1 MPVPRLSCKDVVKTS
16 GASPPPTGGA
26 PWPLTGRSTELTQVR
41 DALAEPRPRS
51 VVLVGAAGV
60 GKTRLAR
67 EARTALEEAGRSTQ
81 WVTATHAAART
92 PLGAF
97 APLLPAYRDGAGTDT
112 VQDLL
117 RQSARALV
125 ARADGRA
132 LVLFVDDAQLLDET
146 SAGLLHQLV
155 ATDAVL
161 VVLTLRSGEPAP
173 EPVTAL
179 WKDDLAVRI
188 ELPQLDDGAVDD
200 LLCAALGGQ
209 VDPATVRELIARSD
223 GNVLFLR
230 ELVLGAMADG
240 SLVGDLGVWRLRAPL
255 SPSERIVELVA
266 ARLRDLAPDSLALLQ
281 LAAYA
286 EPLGTRELTEVGGLD
301 AVEELER
308 VGLLASE
315 RDGRRL
321 QVRMAHPLYADV
333 VRRGTSALRRASM
346 GRALADVAEAAG
358 GRRRDDALRIG
369 VWRMDGGGG
378 SPDILLR
385 AALDARWHYDFT
397 LAERLAHAAVDAGAG
412 FEARLLQAQCMAL
425 QGRAAEAA
433 DQLGLLA
440 EFAGGDAERA
450 TLAVVH
456 IECLWTLLGRPTEGL
471 RVAERAEAAISD
483 PALRRQVS
491 ARRSGLL
498 LASVGPGPA
507 ALGAIPL
514 LADADPVSASW
525 LNLVASYGLG
535 RLGRLGE
542 ALSSAEHGFAAVQNL
557 ETPDDWYPWYYL
569 YARAENLA
577 HCGRF
582 AEAEALARAQYQ
594 QGLADGSSEARAY
607 FLWHLARSVRE
618 RGHTRAAQHDARE
631 AITLLRRL
639 GRRGFEHSLR
649 SNLAL
654 ALALAG
660 DASGATRALVSA
672 DALDTEAPQWSAT
685 DHLAAQA
692 WTAVAEGRLAAGRQ
706 ALGEAADV
714 GERIGDL
721 IGTAAA
727 LHDIARLGGASSV
740 RTRLG
745 ELATRVEGA
754 LVAARS
760 AHVGALCEADADAL
774 VAVAQTFDSLGAPL
788 LAAEAAADAAVSW
801 RLAGRAQRAEAELHR
816 AAGYARGCEGAITPA
831 LAPIASRE
839 RLTPAERETAL
850 LAVSGRTNREIAEEL
865 HLSIRTVDNRLQRIY
880 AKLGI
885 SRRSDLADLVR

>member
-1 MPVPRLSCKDVVKTS
+1 MVETPP
-16 GASPPPTGGA
+16 ASPLPAGGEA
-26 PWPLTGRSTELTQVR
+26 WPLTGRSGELTRVR
-41 DALAEPRPRS
+41 EVLSGRTPRS

-67 EARTALEEAGRSTQ
+67 EAREMLEESGRSTH
-81 WVTATHAAART
+81 WVTATHSTART

-97 APLLPAYRDGAGTDT
+97 APLLPAHRDSSGADT

-125 ARADGRA
+125 ARADGRPM
-132 LVLFVDDAQLLDET
+132 VLFVDDAQLLDEV

-161 VVLTLRSGEPAP
+161 VVLTLRSGEMTP

-188 ELPQLDDGAVDD
+188 ELPQLEDGAVDT

-209 VDPATVRELIARSD
+209 VDPATVGELIARSD

-230 ELVLGAMADG
+230 ELVLGALADG
-240 SLVGDLGVWRLRAPL
+240 SLVGDMGVWRLRAPL

-266 ARLRDLAPDSLALLQ
+266 ARLRGLDPDSLALLQ

-286 EPLGTRELTEVGGLD
+286 EPLGTRELPEVGGIA

-308 VGLLASE
+308 AGLLVSE

-333 VRRGTSALRRASM
+333 VRRGTSALRQAAM
-346 GRALADVAEAAG
+346 GRALADIAEAAG
-358 GRRRDDALRIG
+358 SRRRDDALRIG
-369 VWRMDGGGG
+369 IWRMDGGGG

-397 LAERLAHAAVDAGAG
+397 LAERLARAAVDAGAG
-412 FEARLLQAQCMAL
+412 FGARLLQAQSMAL
-425 QGRAAEAA
+425 QGRAEEAS
-433 DQLGLLA
+433 DQLGLLV
-440 EFAGGDAERA
+440 EFVRTDADRA
-450 TLAVVH
+450 ALAIVH
-456 IECLWTLLGRPTEGL
+456 IECLWTLLGRPGEGL
-471 RVAERAEAAISD
+471 RVTERAEAAITD
-483 PALRRQVS
+483 PVLRRQVS

-498 LASVGPGPA
+498 LAREGPGPA
-507 ALGAIPL
+507 AFDAIPL
-514 LADADPVSASW
+514 LADADPASAAW

-542 ALSSAEHGFAAVQNL
+542 ALDTAEHGYRAVTL
-557 ETPDDWYPWYYL
+557 LDTPEDWYPWYYL

-582 AEAEALARAQYQ
+582 IEAEALAREQYQ
-594 QGLADGSSEARAY
+594 QGLSDGSSEARAY

-618 RGHTRAAQHDARE
+618 RGHVGPAAHNARE

-654 ALALAG
+654 CLALAG
-660 DASGATRALVSA
+660 DAAGAARALASA

-685 DHLAAQA
+685 DHLAARA
-692 WTAVAEGRLAAGRQ
+692 WTAVAEGRLAAGRE
-706 ALGEAADV
+706 ALAEAAV
-714 GERIGDL
+714 AGERIGDL
-721 IGTAAA
+721 IGSAAA
-727 LHDIARLGGASSV
+727 LHDIARLGAPKEV
-740 RTRLG
+740 AARLA
-745 ELATRVEGA
+745 ELASRVEGR
-754 LVAARS
+754 LVAART
-760 AHVGALCEADADAL
+760 AHVSALCAGDPEAL
-774 VAVAQTFDSLGAPL
+774 VTVSETFDSLGAPL
-788 LAAEAAADAAVSW
+788 LAAESAADAAVAW
-801 RLAGRAQRAEAELHR
+801 RRAGRAQRAEAELHR

-839 RLTPAERETAL
+839 QLTRAERETAL